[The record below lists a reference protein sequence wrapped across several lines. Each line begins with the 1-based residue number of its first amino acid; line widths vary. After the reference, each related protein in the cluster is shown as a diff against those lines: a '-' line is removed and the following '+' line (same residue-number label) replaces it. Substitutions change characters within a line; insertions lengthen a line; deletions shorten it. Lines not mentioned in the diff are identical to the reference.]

1 MQVSEY
7 NDFTI
12 WKIYMTHVRNS
23 LLGRP
28 NFIRFI
34 YLGTMFAV
42 YLKKSIYNKLT
53 HRARVLLIRFIK
65 VKHGKAIL

>member
-12 WKIYMTHVRNS
+12 REIYMTYVRNS

-28 NFIRFI
+28 NFIRFV
-34 YLGTMFAV
+34 YLGKMFAA
-42 YLKKSIYNKLT
+42 YLMKSIYNKLT
-53 HRARVLLIRFIK
+53 QRARV
-65 VKHGKAIL
+65 

>member
-12 WKIYMTHVRNS
+12 WEIYMTHVRNS

-34 YLGTMFAV
+34 YSGTMFAA
-42 YLKKSIYNKLT
+42 YLMKSIYNKLT
-53 HRARVLLIRFIK
+53 HRARV
-65 VKHGKAIL
+65 